1 MATNRLTWQN
11 VTAPDFTAA
20 ASTQRYA
27 TEALDKA
34 LGRVS
39 GAISAFDNNRKDA
52 ADAAV
57 LRNAMQ
63 YQNADELQRAIASG
77 QLMNGVNPDHVRVD
91 ALLKAQQQ
99 AGQLLA
105 LDKDRQQLATSQ
117 QTFDFNAGYNPLR
130 LERAGLENTQ
140 LGYDIK
146 HTQGERERADQA
158 RMLNDQINME
168 VAEKFRTGEF
178 QDPRNVAAWVQ
189 QGGSIDSPE
198 GLARWNAALK
208 HNPALGQTF
217 EQMGIALPQSTDSS
231 LGSIGAPTTAAGSVN
246 TDKLFDSLLTTES
259 NNRQHDAKGNVIT
272 SPKGATG
279 IAQVMPATGPE
290 AAKLAGLPWDETRFK
305 QDAEYNKALGRA
317 YFNKQLSTF
326 GDDPAKA
333 LAAYNAGPG
342 ALQGAIAKAE
352 KAGQPA
358 NWLSFLPKET
368 QDYVSK
374 TLNRLGAT
382 SPQAQQEAGAMANQA
397 MLAVVDGT
405 NRRGVPLNQQFVSA
419 LQMGIKGEEDV
430 SLRGTL
436 ARHKDAF
443 SGINSDQLEKMLTE
457 INQKTGNTGN
467 FEFAVQF
474 LKNLP
479 TETLGGWRDW
489 VPGVRGSGKHFD
501 PSQIQAA
508 VDAFNAEG
516 GIGLYNG
523 AAAGYRANAALENQ
537 ATNQKLAEDLTTRR
551 QAALKAVQ
559 AGVPNAQAQ
568 LTQIEQLLEAA
579 QDARNTQSR
588 ATYGGFI
595 PAELAAQAQRAAASP
610 TAPAAPANEPA
621 ANNFYSTAAVEQR
634 KATQLLREQAQAAAK
649 EKNPTEAPRRLAD
662 TSRLVA
668 QREKVKELT
677 TDRIRAM
684 SQAEARE
691 VISQGLFPLLS
702 PEKQKLLRSKT

>member
-1 MATNRLTWQN
+1 MASSNRLTWQN
-11 VTAPDFTAA
+11 VTAPDFSAA
-20 ASTQRYA
+20 INSQKYAS
-27 TEALDKA
+27 EALDKA

-39 GAISAFDNNRKDA
+39 NIVTDFDNNRKDA

-77 QLMNGVNPDHVRVD
+77 QLMNGVNPDHVHVD
-91 ALLKAQQQ
+91 ALLKAQTQ
-99 AGQLLA
+99 ASNLMA
-105 LDKDRQQLATSQ
+105 LDRDRQQLATSQ

-130 LERAGLENTQ
+130 LEKAGLENTQ
-140 LGYDIK
+140 LGDDIK
-146 HTQGERERADQA
+146 HTQGERERAGQA
-158 RMLNDQINME
+158 RVLNEQINME

-189 QGGSIDSPE
+189 QGGPINSPE
-198 GLARWNAALK
+198 GLARWNVALK

-231 LGSIGAPTTAAGSVN
+231 LGSIGAPATATPFVLPDNLGAQLAEREKAAGLPAGLMSSILQQEISNRPEFLEDPTKYHYELNKDGKRIAGHTGKESTAFGPFGILESTAKDPGYGVKPLQNKSLDEQTRFASEYLAARIKAAGSV
-246 TDKLFDSLLTTES
+246 
-259 NNRQHDAKGNVIT
+259 
-272 SPKGATG
+272 
-279 IAQVMPATGPE
+279 E
-290 AAKLAGLPWDETRFK
+290 AGLAGYGEGVK
-305 QDAEYNKALGRA
+305 YAGAV
-317 YFNKQLSTF
+317 LSR
-326 GDDPAKA
+326 
-333 LAAYNAGPG
+333 
-342 ALQGAIAKAE
+342 
-352 KAGQPA
+352 
-358 NWLSFLPKET
+358 
-368 QDYVSK
+368 
-374 TLNRLGAT
+374 LNPTATVT
-382 SPQAQQEAGAMANQA
+382 SPQTRQEAGAMANQA
-397 MLAVVDGT
+397 MVAVVDGA
-405 NRRGVPLNQQFVSA
+405 NRSGVPLNQQFVSA

-467 FEFAVQF
+467 FEFAAQF

-516 GIGLYNG
+516 GIGLYTG

-537 ATNQKLAEDLTTRR
+537 ATNQKLVEDLTTQR

-568 LTQIEQLLEAA
+568 LTQIDQMLEAA
-579 QDARNTQSR
+579 QGARNAQSQ
-588 ATYGGFI
+588 ATFGAFI
-595 PAELAAQAQRAAASP
+595 PSGLKEYSQRAKTERNPPKDKS
-610 TAPAAPANEPA
+610 
-621 ANNFYSTAAVEQR
+621 
-634 KATQLLREQAQAAAK
+634 AAK
-649 EKNPTEAPRRLAD
+649 QDKGYAGFNLNDQVRLSAKSKIDSQTLLKNR
-662 TSRLVA
+662 
-668 QREKVKELT
+668 QRELFSKLT
-677 TDRIRAM
+677 PERIQAM
-684 SQAEARE
+684 SPEE
-691 VISQGLFPLLS
+691 IDEMISLGLSPLL
-702 PEKQKLLRSKT
+702 KKDQQ